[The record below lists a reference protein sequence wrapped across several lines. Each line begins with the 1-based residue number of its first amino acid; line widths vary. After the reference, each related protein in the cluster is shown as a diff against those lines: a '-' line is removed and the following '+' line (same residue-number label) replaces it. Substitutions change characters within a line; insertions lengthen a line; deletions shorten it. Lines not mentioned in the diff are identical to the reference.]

1 MTKKRKALSGIRHD
15 ERGYIVAETTG
26 AFIPFVLLM
35 VSILSLVN
43 IITLQSRVHYAMT
56 QAANTLSMYSYTL
69 ELLGIA
75 NDLTALDSKS
85 ERIIREAGELRGD
98 ISSAVSSIES
108 LDIDA
113 AFESGESAVDRILGW
128 GEEIADDPNTA
139 LQQLMCYG
147 ISELRDKVFE
157 EMARPLVGRYL
168 AGSEMSGDEYLKSAG
183 VMNKT
188 TGARGLEALE
198 FYQFSLF
205 EGGNSVLID
214 HNGNVKLV
222 ATYEVEYTFGG
233 LPLPFKPTLKLNQTV
248 VTKAWLNGSGKGYW

>member
-1 MTKKRKALSGIRHD
+1 MNSSLLSNAVHD
-15 ERGYIVAETTG
+15 EKGYIIAETTG
-26 AFIPFVLLM
+26 SFIPFVLLM

-43 IITLQSRVHYAMT
+43 IVALQGRIHYAMT

-75 NDLTALDSKS
+75 NDLTTLDTKS
-85 ERIIREAGELRGD
+85 ERIIREAGALRSD
-98 ISSAVSSIES
+98 ISSAISGIDS
-108 LDIDA
+108 LADISG
-113 AFESGESAVDRILGW
+113 AFESGDRAVDRVLGW
-128 GEEIADDPNTA
+128 GEEIADDPNAA

-147 ISELRDKVFE
+147 ISELRDRVFE

-168 AGSEMSGDEYLKSAG
+168 ANSDMSGDEYLKNVG

-233 LPLPFKPTLKLNQTV
+233 LPLPFKPTLKLSQTV
-248 VTKAWLNGSGKGYW
+248 VTKAWLNGSGEGYW